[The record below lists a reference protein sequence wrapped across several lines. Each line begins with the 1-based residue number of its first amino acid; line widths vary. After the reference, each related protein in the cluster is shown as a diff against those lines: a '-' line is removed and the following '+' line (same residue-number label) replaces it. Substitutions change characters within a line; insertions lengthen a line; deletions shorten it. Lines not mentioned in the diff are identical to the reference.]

1 MIDLV
6 PYRYAKV
13 TRRLLRRHTAAA
25 GCGHVPHIYH
35 IQRVQRE
42 AWPTSRN
49 HPVEGL
55 LEATHMRSSGRAPT
69 IRKRIEK
76 RLLVHMQQEIISAR
90 PSSARGCLLAPRSRR
105 ALLPIRPL
113 ADEDESEGWKQHA
126 HTETNH
132 LTQCSASNVG
142 HALSAV
148 RVSMPAGCITCGA
161 IGNVFLR
168 FVAVCSRDEHFTPLF

>member
-25 GCGHVPHIYH
+25 GCAHVPHIYH

-49 HPVEGL
+49 HPVE
-55 LEATHMRSSGRAPT
+55 ATHMRSSGRAPT
-69 IRKRIEK
+69 VRKRIEK
-76 RLLVHMQQEIISAR
+76 RLLVQMQQENITTR

-113 ADEDESEGWKQHA
+113 ADEDESEGWKQPA
-126 HTETNH
+126 HSETNH

-148 RVSMPAGCITCGA
+148 LVSMPAGCITCGA

-168 FVAVCSRDEHFTPLF
+168 FVVSCLQSR

>member
-1 MIDLV
+1 MTWCHTG
-6 PYRYAKV
+6 
-13 TRRLLRRHTAAA
+13 TRKSRLLRRHTAAA
-25 GCGHVPHIYH
+25 GCAHVPHIYH

-49 HPVEGL
+49 HPV
-55 LEATHMRSSGRAPT
+55 EATHMRSSGRAPT

-76 RLLVHMQQEIISAR
+76 RLLVHMQQGIISTR

-113 ADEDESEGWKQHA
+113 ADEDESEGWKQPA

-132 LTQCSASNVG
+132 LTQCSASKVG

-148 RVSMPAGCITCGA
+148 LVSMPAGCITCGA

-168 FVAVCSRDEHFTPLF
+168 FVVRSLQSR

>member
-1 MIDLV
+1 M
-6 PYRYAKV
+6 RYAKV

-25 GCGHVPHIYH
+25 GSARVPHIYPL
-35 IQRVQRE
+35 QRVQRE

-49 HPVEGL
+49 HPVE
-55 LEATHMRSSGRAPT
+55 ATHMRSSGRAPT
-69 IRKRIEK
+69 VRKRIEK
-76 RLLVHMQQEIISAR
+76 RLLVHIMMQQEIISTR

-113 ADEDESEGWKQHA
+113 ADEDESEGWKQPA

-148 RVSMPAGCITCGA
+148 LVSMPAGCITCGA

-168 FVAVCSRDEHFTPLF
+168 FVVSCLQSR

>member
-1 MIDLV
+1 MIAVHDGV
-6 PYRYAKV
+6 DAIPVRESHPAAFATTYSS
-13 TRRLLRRHTAAA
+13 RRLCART
-25 GCGHVPHIYH
+25 PHIS

-49 HPVEGL
+49 HPV
-55 LEATHMRSSGRAPT
+55 EATHMRSSGRAPT

-76 RLLVHMQQEIISAR
+76 RLLVHMQQGIISTR

-113 ADEDESEGWKQHA
+113 ADEDESEGWKQPA

-132 LTQCSASNVG
+132 LTQCSASKVG

-148 RVSMPAGCITCGA
+148 LVSMPAGCITCGA

-168 FVAVCSRDEHFTPLF
+168 FVL